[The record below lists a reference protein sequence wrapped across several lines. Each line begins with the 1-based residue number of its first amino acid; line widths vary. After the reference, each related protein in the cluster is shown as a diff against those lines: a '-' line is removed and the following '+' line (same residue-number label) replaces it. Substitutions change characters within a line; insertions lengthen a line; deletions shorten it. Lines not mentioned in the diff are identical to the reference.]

1 MDGDMIKPNSIL
13 NGNTEIHVLNVVKK
27 LYESNAVIDC
37 EFVNK
42 TNEKEYSGKPLDRK
56 TKYGYEMFSVI
67 YTDVIVGRR
76 SSDGKAI
83 HSKRQKE
90 ICGYTF
96 MCRDAEHIREYI
108 KQKKNISLR

>member
-13 NGNTEIHVLNVVKK
+13 NGNTEIQVFNVVKK

-42 TNEKEYSGKPLDRK
+42 TNEKEYSGKPLVRK

-67 YTDVIVGRR
+67 YTDAGVLTEKQYIQRDRRKSADILSCVG
-76 SSDGKAI
+76 
-83 HSKRQKE
+83 
-90 ICGYTF
+90 
-96 MCRDAEHIREYI
+96 ML
-108 KQKKNISLR
+108 NISGNISNRKRTFH